1 MRRFPCLLPNLGCR
15 CSLTSTSQ
23 RFERRPEVTPRV
35 ANRPTHSL
43 FPRHLSNPEGYA
55 VSPRKGGVM
64 AGFFGAGL
72 QVIAFVVGV
81 VCLISTILGK
91 PYGIG
96 PVTVPAPSLL
106 LQRVALGLLGAVFV
120 FLATWPLFS
129 PTTSISDA
137 ITPFF
142 AKPSTPATLGPPDIS
157 GTNVQP
163 WFAVQS
169 ERIAIVAVQS
179 RGQSGYYFRNVGTRS
194 IHVQF
199 DALTECA
206 QASCHSEFDVP
217 PIDNKS
223 AAAQDTTIKCGA
235 EWTLELRHAREP
247 PVHLED
253 LGGVYGISGKLLIQC
268 EASTFLDIRN

>member
-1 MRRFPCLLPNLGCR
+1 M
-15 CSLTSTSQ
+15 
-23 RFERRPEVTPRV
+23 
-35 ANRPTHSL
+35 
-43 FPRHLSNPEGYA
+43 SNPEGYA
-55 VSPRKGGVM
+55 VSPRNGEVM
-64 AGFFGAGL
+64 EGFFGAGL
-72 QVIAFVVGV
+72 QVVAFVIGV

-120 FLATWPLFS
+120 ILAAWPLFS
-129 PTTSISDA
+129 PTKSIADA
-137 ITPFF
+137 IASFVP
-142 AKPSTPATLGPPDIS
+142 KPSTSATLGPPDIS
-157 GTNVQP
+157 GTKVQP

-169 ERIAIVAVQS
+169 ERIAIVPVQS
-179 RGQSGYYFRNVGTRS
+179 PGQSGYYFRNVGTRI

-217 PIDNKS
+217 PIDDKS

-235 EWTLELRHAREP
+235 DG
-247 PVHLED
+247 HLSFD
-253 LGGVYGISGKLLIQC
+253 MPASPQFSWKIWV
-268 EASTFLDIRN
+268 EATASPASC